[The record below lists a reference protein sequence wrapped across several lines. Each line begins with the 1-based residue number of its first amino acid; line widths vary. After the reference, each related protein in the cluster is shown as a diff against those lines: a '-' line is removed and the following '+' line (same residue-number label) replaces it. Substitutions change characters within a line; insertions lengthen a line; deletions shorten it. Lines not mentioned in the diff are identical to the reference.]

1 MFKRKNP
8 PKGKFK
14 LGDDGEIIGSQPLLQ
29 RELHIRLQ
37 VRWLAFGLAGAA
49 IIVVTAMVM
58 INLIDSLPSAGPRA
72 LEETQRAFSATQDAY
87 LRQFYTPTARYMGES
102 GGTAYPLL
110 TRERIGAIPA
120 NTRVGVRQAIYTGA
134 EWIYTVGMPDG
145 VTVAEARESQL
156 TYAPGVTP
164 GAPEPTPRFAGLI
177 GMGGFP
183 ILTREKIGEIPAN
196 TRVRISHA
204 SMGLDGWGY
213 FIVMPDEKTSAQA
226 RETQLDFAPG
236 ITPNAPTPQ
245 ARFGLMIGGNFSL
258 VLKVAVEGLPAG
270 TRVRV
275 TSAHQGMDGWV
286 YTVMTQNGTSS
297 YEVPESQLDYALGI
311 QALPST
317 PTLPPAR

>member
-8 PKGKFK
+8 PKVKFK
-14 LGDDGEIIGSQPLLQ
+14 LGDDGEIIGRQPLLQ
-29 RELHIRLQ
+29 RELHIRLR

-49 IIVVTAMVM
+49 IIAVAAATM
-58 INLIDSLPSAGPRA
+58 INLIDSLAKSGPRA

-110 TRERIGAIPA
+110 TKEQIGAIPA
-120 NTRVGVRQAIYTGA
+120 NVRVGVRQALYTGA

-145 VTVAEARESQL
+145 VTVADARESQL

-164 GAPEPTPRFAGLI
+164 GAPEPTPKFAGLI

-204 SMGLDGWGY
+204 SMGLEGWVY
-213 FIVMPDEKTSAQA
+213 FVVMPDEKTTAGA
-226 RETQLDFAPG
+226 RESQLDFAPG

-245 ARFGLMIGGNFSL
+245 ARFGLMIGGNYSL
-258 VLKVAVEGLPAG
+258 VLKVAVGSLPAG

-275 TSAHQGMDGWV
+275 TSAYQGMDGWV
-286 YTVMTQNGTSS
+286 YSVITQNSTNT
-297 YEVPESQLDYALGI
+297 YEVPESQLDYAPGI
-311 QALPST
+311 QAP
-317 PTLPPAR
+317 PRATLPPGR